1 MLSGLFK
8 RKDKKSKSGDDE
20 GEDME
25 KHSGEL
31 SRSSPTPKTSL
42 ESVGSPEARSA
53 KQAGPQRQSS
63 KLQKQGPEA
72 VATRDPAKEPAKELA
87 LGSPIQKE
95 RAPRENQRPDQT
107 IRQVVLDEVEGIAG
121 SSRSKPQEPARSMSN
136 SARIQSPSKNT
147 VSPNSPTSPTSPMSP
162 VSLVE
167 EHMDRQI
174 QPSQVAPSHSVT
186 SPPQKFAPTQSRHLD
201 SPVSSSSPLGS
212 QRSPSMPWLT
222 LDLPGSG
229 DQPSS
234 PDSPP
239 VSPDDTTDSRRAE
252 AASTPFEAPTPTW
265 SDASLRSYLEDENE
279 LRDLYMIVYDNT
291 NIPPAGPEHPITGNL
306 FKDESKRL
314 REMNSQLDSLLSD
327 WVGQR
332 VRKTA
337 T

>member
-42 ESVGSPEARSA
+42 ESVGSPESRSA
-53 KQAGPQRQSS
+53 KQVGPQRQSS
-63 KLQKQGPEA
+63 KLQKQGPGV
-72 VATRDPAKEPAKELA
+72 VATRDPAKESA

-95 RAPRENQRPDQT
+95 RASRENQRPDQT
-107 IRQVVLDEVEGIAG
+107 IRQVVLDEVEEIAG
-121 SSRSKPQEPARSMSN
+121 SSRSKPREPERSMSN
-136 SARIQSPSKNT
+136 SARITSPSKNT
-147 VSPNSPTSPTSPMSP
+147 MSPTSPTSPTSPMSP

-167 EHMDRQI
+167 EHIDRQI
-174 QPSQVAPSHSVT
+174 PPSQVATSHSVT
-186 SPPQKFAPTQSRHLD
+186 SPPQKFAPTQNRYLD

-212 QRSPSMPWLT
+212 QRSPSMPGLT
-222 LDLPGSG
+222 LDLPASG
-229 DQPSS
+229 DLLPSS
-234 PDSPP
+234 DSPP
-239 VSPDDTTDSRRAE
+239 ISPADTTDSRRAE
-252 AASTPFEAPTPTW
+252 AAPTPFEAPTPTW

-279 LRDLYMIVYDNT
+279 LRDLYVIVYDNT

-337 T
+337 NQ